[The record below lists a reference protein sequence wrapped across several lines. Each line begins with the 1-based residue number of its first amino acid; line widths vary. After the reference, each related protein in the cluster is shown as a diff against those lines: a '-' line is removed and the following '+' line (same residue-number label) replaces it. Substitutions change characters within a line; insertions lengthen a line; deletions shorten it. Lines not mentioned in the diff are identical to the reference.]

1 MRYILVSHSHWDRAW
16 YLAFET
22 FRFRLVRLIDRLL
35 DLLESDPGF
44 VAFTLDGQTV
54 LLEDYLEI
62 RPDQKARVESLIR
75 AGRLHVGPFYVLP
88 DAFLA
93 GGEPHIRNLQRGM
106 RDTEVWGHT
115 LPPVGYMPD
124 PFGHIA
130 QMPQILKGF
139 GIDTY
144 LLTRGLSPEDKEK
157 AGAVFSWRAPNGDEV
172 LAYYGRDGY
181 FNAAS
186 LGHPEDYGRFDGQG
200 LDVDAALAQI
210 EATTQRLAPLQASRT
225 MLLLNGFDHMPEQPG
240 LPKLLA
246 ALRDR
251 KPELDLTH
259 GSLSAFFDA
268 LRADTP
274 DPAVLEGDL
283 IGNADHPILL
293 SVYSTRM
300 YLKQQ
305 HHAACSLLE
314 RVAEPLSLVAHT
326 LTPGPDARPALDYA
340 WRELLRNLP
349 HDDICGCS
357 IDPVHED
364 GEARNRHVME
374 VGTSVVVEQLELLL
388 KAGPPRPVTP
398 LSTQVLVFNPHPWPV
413 TQDVEVTVWIPTPG
427 GEFAE
432 PLPAYHLTA
441 HDSTGAAVPLTILE
455 TDANGMRNAY
465 LESTWGRRYRVRLTP
480 SVPSVGY
487 STLNLVAQE
496 ETSWHHAPFPLST
509 TLNNDLWKVEVFTE
523 SGVTL
528 HHKASGRVFPNVLSL
543 VAERDHGDTY
553 SFGPVKDD
561 VPRAA
566 RLVRTWRES
575 NDPDTLHLQY
585 AFDAAHSLE
594 STAQDLHVHLS
605 LNGDAGLR
613 AHVQWNNSLQDTR
626 LRAVI
631 RTGIHTG
638 SSLADATFWHAP
650 RERPEPI
657 TPEEA
662 PDRYAAFPGELV
674 YSTQHQHDFVAIH
687 GDAYGVMM
695 ANRGLP
701 EYELLPEAGAIAL
714 TLCRSVGWLSRKGG
728 RIRRVGAGPHVPTP
742 GAQCLRP
749 MEAHFQ
755 ITPFEG
761 EVPVH
766 HALAFSHPLFARE
779 MPYLPH
785 VRPSGHLSGSLSLA
799 GWDASSP
806 VRLSALKPEDRGPGV
821 VLRVYNP
828 TGEAASVQVNLGL
841 PVRRACITSLRETW
855 QDDRAFAVEN
865 SVLPLDVAP
874 WTILTCIL
882 RP

>member
-62 RPDQKARVESLIR
+62 RPDQKPRLEALIR
-75 AGRLHVGPFYVLP
+75 AGRLHVGPFYMLP

-93 GGEPHIRNLQRGM
+93 GGEPHIRNLQRGL
-106 RDTEVWGHT
+106 RDTEAWGHT

-144 LLTRGLSPEDKEK
+144 LLTRGLSPEDKAK

-186 LGHPEDYGRFDGQG
+186 LGHPEDFGRFDGQG
-200 LDVDAALAQI
+200 LDVDLALAQI
-210 EATTQRLAPLQASRT
+210 EATTQRLAPLQESRT

-240 LPKLLA
+240 LPALLQA
-246 ALRDR
+246 MRDR
-251 KPELDLTH
+251 KPDLDLTH
-259 GSLSAFFDA
+259 GSLAGFFEA
-268 LRADTP
+268 LREETP

-314 RVAEPLSLVAHT
+314 RIAEPMALVSHV
-326 LTPGPDARPALDYA
+326 LTPGPDARPALAYA

-374 VGTSVVVEQLELLL
+374 VGNSVVVEALETLR
-388 KAGPPRPVTP
+388 KAGLPQPETP
-398 LSTQVLVFNPHPWPV
+398 LSTQVLVFNPHPWAV
-413 TQDVEVTVWIPTPG
+413 TQDVETTVWIPTPG

-432 PLPAYHLTA
+432 ALPPHPLDMFDA
-441 HDSTGAAVPLTILE
+441 DGAPVPCTILH
-455 TDANGMRNAY
+455 TDASGMRNAY
-465 LESTWGRRYRVRLTP
+465 LESTWGRRYRIRITPTVPAVGYAILNVIARESTPWRPATFPLTP
-480 SVPSVGY
+480 CIDHP
-487 STLNLVAQE
+487 
-496 ETSWHHAPFPLST
+496 H
-509 TLNNDLWKVEVFTE
+509 WKVIAEVGK
-523 SGVTL
+523 GVTL
-528 HHKASGRVFPNVLSL
+528 TDKRSGQVFEDVLSL
-543 VAERDHGDTY
+543 VAEQDAGDTY
-553 SFGPVKDD
+553 SFGPVLGD
-561 VPRAA
+561 VPNVA
-566 RLVRTWRES
+566 RLVSVQRDGS
-575 NDPDTLHLQY
+575 DTCEIRLGY
-585 AFDAAHSLE
+585 ELE
-594 STAQDLHVHLS
+594 HAGTTQRFCVGLRVE
-605 LNGDAGLR
+605 GEAGLAVCIR
-613 AHVQWNNSLQDTR
+613 WHHALPDTR
-626 LRAVI
+626 LRAVV
-631 RTGIHTG
+631 RTGIHT
-638 SSLADATFWHAP
+638 STSLADATFWHAP
-650 RERPEPI
+650 RTRPEPI
-657 TPEEA
+657 TPEQA
-662 PDRYAAFPGELV
+662 PERYAAFPGELV
-674 YSTQHQHDFVAIH
+674 YATQHQHDFVAVR
-687 GDAYGVMM
+687 GDAYGVMV

-701 EYELLPEAGAIAL
+701 EYELLPDEGAVAI

-749 MEAHFQ
+749 MEAHLL
-755 ITPFEG
+755 IAPFVG
-761 EVPVH
+761 AMPVQ
-766 HALAFSHPLFARE
+766 HALTFSHPLFARE

-785 VRPSGHLSGSLSLA
+785 VKTDGNLPGSLSLA

-806 VRLSALKPEDRGPGV
+806 VRLSSLKPEDQGPGV

-828 TGEAASVQVNLGL
+828 TGEAAHVDVALGV
-841 PVRRACITSLRETW
+841 PAQRACRTSLREVW
-855 QDDRAFAVEN
+855 REEEAFAVEN
-865 SVLPLDVAP
+865 STLPLDVAP
-874 WTILTCIL
+874 YSIVTCIV
-882 RP
+882 RA